1 MPKRIKKMAART
13 TRRALTK
20 LLKAVSAAK
29 DARVFH
35 GSDVLVST
43 PRIMQP
49 IRALDFGIGFYTTTN
64 KEQADNFAK
73 KVQDRNDSAERHIS
87 AYTLNIDLL
96 EKQSILFFEKPDKA
110 WLDFV
115 SANRNGT
122 YDGEAFDVIYGPV
135 ANDTIFKTFIA
146 YQNGTLDEKE
156 TLRRLKIRS
165 LYNQMVLTNENAL
178 KCLSFAGELK

>member
-1 MPKRIKKMAART
+1 MPAISTK
-13 TRRALTK
+13 RALTK
-20 LLKAVSAAK
+20 LLKVVSSAK
-29 DARVFH
+29 DRRVFH
-35 GSDVLVST
+35 GSDVLVPM

-73 KVQDRNDSAERHIS
+73 KVQDRNGSAERHIG
-87 AYTLNIDLL
+87 AYTLNIELL
-96 EKQSILFFEKPDKA
+96 AKQNVLFFEKPDKT

-122 YDGEAFDVIYGPV
+122 YNGEIFDVIYGPV

-156 TLRRLKIRS
+156 TLRRLKIRP
-165 LYNQMVLTNENAL
+165 LYNQLVLTNENAL